1 MVLIFPN
8 TDVMQDPVPPD
19 NGNAITSSAGNTS
32 GKPPASE
39 RIQSIDIAKGILILL
54 VVIGHSGAP
63 FSRYI
68 FWFHMPAFFV
78 LSGFLFRK
86 NDTWHAA
93 RTDLLRKANK
103 FFLLYISYFLLLT
116 LLRPLFA
123 HASPFSL
130 QKTVQKL
137 LVGGRFVGYELG
149 TFWFIT
155 CLFFAIAA
163 FTLLQ
168 TFVKR
173 RHIQYLLLSG
183 AYILAHVE
191 AYLFHQSGISF
202 YIPWNIDVSLL
213 AVCYVAMGYYL
224 GPWILQWMT
233 APRLRIKSLI
243 LVLFLAMVLIE
254 MDLSGVIDF
263 QYDMKCLKYG
273 SPGWDLVIPPV
284 FTLIVILLS
293 SWVGRCRFARLLAG
307 LGYYSVVIM
316 FLHFGIFGM
325 CDNLT
330 RLHWVPL
337 TLMGLACPMLFA
349 LACEK
354 WQLTRRLFITG

>member
-1 MVLIFPN
+1 
-8 TDVMQDPVPPD
+8 MQDPELPG
-19 NGNAITSSAGNTS
+19 NGNAITPPS
-32 GKPPASE
+32 GKTIGKAPAPG
-39 RIQSIDIAKGILILL
+39 RNQSIDIAKGILILL
-54 VVIGHSGAP
+54 VVVGHSGAP

-86 NDTWHAA
+86 YGTLHGA
-93 RTDLLRKANK
+93 RIDLLRKAKK

-123 HASPFSL
+123 DASPFSF

-149 TFWFIT
+149 TFWFVT
-155 CLFFAIAA
+155 CLFFAILA

-173 RHIQYLLLSG
+173 RYIQYVLLTG

-191 AYLFHQSGISF
+191 AFLIHHSGISF
-202 YIPWNIDVSLL
+202 YIPWNMDVSLL

-224 GPWILQWMT
+224 GPWILQLMT
-233 APRLRIKSLI
+233 APRLRFKSLI
-243 LVLFLAMVLIE
+243 IALPLAMFFIG

-263 QYDMKCLKYG
+263 QYDMKFLKYG
-273 SPGWDLVIPPV
+273 SPILDLVIPPV
-284 FTLIVILLS
+284 FTLIIILLS
-293 SWVGRCRFARLLAG
+293 SSVGNFRFARLLARC
-307 LGYYSVVIM
+307 GYYSVVIM

-325 CDNLT
+325 YANLT
-330 RLHWVPL
+330 HFHWL
-337 TLMGLACPMLFA
+337 TLSIMGLACAMLFA
-349 LACEK
+349 LACER
-354 WQLTRRLFITG
+354 WHITRRLFITG